1 MTTSVISSDVR
12 IPDREELVGRAEG
25 LRELLWQDAVECERE
40 RRLSDRVVAA
50 MTEAGLLRLMT
61 PRRLGGYGTD
71 MRTLLD
77 VATTL
82 GRGCPS
88 AAWIAGVL
96 NAGNFMASLFP
107 AAAGDEVW
115 GDDPDA
121 RCALVLGL
129 PSPAVEPVEGG
140 VVVSGE
146 WAYVSGCL
154 HAQWVSVLIAVP
166 TGSGRPDMRF
176 ALLNGNEVALKDTW
190 HFAGMRGTGSNT
202 VVADRIFVPRHR
214 LVPFLPVLHGET
226 DGVVDPALPYRNSLT
241 GLFAIGLIG
250 ALIGA
255 AEAALA
261 FVRDK
266 GPTRPVAGSS
276 YRDQTQSPTFQLD
289 LADATSKIDTAKLV
303 AARIAG
309 TVDELARAGVNAD
322 LTVRARNRLE
332 SAQVGRLCR
341 EAVDTLLT
349 AHGSSAFNE
358 SNPLQRLWRD
368 INVGS
373 RHAGF
378 GMGIPEQV
386 YGRAL
391 VGGDPRDISFIV

>member
-1 MTTSVISSDVR
+1 MSNPVAVSAVET
-12 IPDREELVGRAEG
+12 PDRAELVKRAEG
-25 LRELLWQDAVECERE
+25 LRDLLWEDAVDCERE
-40 RRLSDRVVAA
+40 RRVPERVVSS

-61 PRRLGGYGTD
+61 PRRLGGHGTD
-71 MRTLLD
+71 MRTLLE
-77 VATTL
+77 VATAL
-82 GRGCPS
+82 GRGCCS

-96 NAGNFMASLFP
+96 NAGNFVASLFP
-107 AAAGDEVW
+107 PAAGDEVW
-115 GDDPDA
+115 GENPDA

-129 PSPAVEPVEGG
+129 PAQNVERADGG

-154 HAQWVSVLIAVP
+154 HAQWVSALIAVP
-166 TGSGRPDMRF
+166 TAEGRPDIQF
-176 ALLNGNEVALKDTW
+176 ALMPTDAVTIKDTW

-202 VVADRIFVPRHR
+202 VVADRLFVPSHR
-214 LVPFLPVLHGET
+214 LVPYVPILNGET
-226 DGVVDPALPYRNSLT
+226 DGVVDADLPYRNSLT

-250 ALIGA
+250 ALIGG
-255 AEAALA
+255 AEAALGY
-261 FVRDK
+261 VRDK
-266 GPTRPVAGSS
+266 GPTRPVAGST

-289 LADATSKIDTAKLV
+289 LADATSKIDTAKLI
-303 AARIAG
+303 ALRIAD
-309 TVDELARAGVNAD
+309 TVDEYARAGRNID

-358 SNPLQRLWRD
+358 ANPLQRLWRD

-391 VGGDPRDISFIV
+391 VGQDPRDISFIV